1 MKKINQK
8 RTGMYGGLVSGSHT
22 RETKLDEINRVIN
35 WGPIEKILQKQ
46 MPRNPNAVGNPAY
59 PAIIMFKCLIL
70 QRLYNLSDAELSDSL
85 ADRFS
90 FLRFVG
96 LRLEDSTP
104 DASTVCRFRNAL
116 LKKDLSRKLFSVFLD
131 QLREQG
137 LSLKEGIA
145 VDASLIQSSRR
156 PRTVLEE
163 MPVDRAEPDLQEDGQ
178 CPPAASEYVK
188 VHSDDKEAAW
198 VKKAGKSHYGY
209 KVHAAVTVGTGII
222 LGGHVTPANRS
233 DMNELP
239 KVLAEVPKEPG
250 SRCYADK
257 GYASAANRSEICK
270 AGLKDGIMDKA
281 VRNKPLSLLQKIRN
295 KLISGRRFIVERA
308 FGDLKRNRGL
318 FRSRYVGNAKVEQE
332 FFLAAFAANGLR
344 IVTLSSGSR

>member
-8 RTGMYGGLVSGSHT
+8 RAGMYGGLVSGSHT

-35 WGPIEKILQKQ
+35 WGPIEERLQKQ

-116 LKKDLSRKLFSVFLD
+116 LKKDLSRELFAVFLD
-131 QLREQG
+131 QLRDQG

-145 VDASLIQSSRR
+145 VDASLIQSSRP

-163 MPVDRAEPDLQEDGQ
+163 MPVDRAEPDLQEGQ
-178 CPPAASEYVK
+178 NPSTEYVK

-209 KVHAAVTVGTGII
+209 KVHAAVAVGTGII

-233 DMNELP
+233 DMTELP

-257 GYASAANRSEICK
+257 GYASAANRSEVCK
-270 AGLKDGIMDKA
+270 VGLKDGIMDKA
-281 VRNKPLSLLQKIRN
+281 VRNKPLSFWQKIRN

-308 FGDLKRNRGL
+308 FGDLKRNRRL
-318 FRSRYVGNAKVEQE
+318 FRSRYVGMAKVEQE
-332 FFLAAFAANGLR
+332 FFLVAFAANGLR
-344 IVTLSSGSR
+344 MVTLSSGPR